1 MKNILILFLFY
12 VCSAPLAAQCIVLDT
27 CPATVQ
33 VCDFTTNNAD
43 FWNETYWFDQ
53 ANSRQDLADAP
64 VTASITVR
72 DTCPGATASIRY
84 LLFLDLD
91 KNGSW
96 ETVIKSWEPPA
107 PGTVNFN
114 NWNEPNFD
122 GGEVRLFDERPVVAG
137 DKYQFAIK
145 TILIGDAIKAT
156 LSWNTPNQPNTY
168 INTELPYA
176 THKIKWLVEDNLG
189 DSSTCEYSMVIK
201 DCQKPTVVCLNGLAV
216 NIMPTEQV
224 DMWAADFLQYTEDNT
239 SPGNII
245 QIGIRKSGSGIGF
258 PTQPD
263 GSPNPSLTFQCS
275 EIGTQGVELWARDAA
290 GNADYCETYVI
301 VQDNANNCG
310 GAGGN
315 PNAPKLV
322 CTNGL
327 VANIDPSNQAE
338 LFAADFL
345 QYAEDDLTPVNLLE
359 FSIRECSFGPNEFP
373 TDVNGDPVQSIKFSC
388 TSLGT
393 NCVQLWARDTD
404 GNVDFCETYVIPQ
417 DNAGHC
423 GFGGG
428 PTGTPSLVCLN
439 GLSVNLLPTGNID
452 LHYQD
457 FLQYAQDDITP
468 ANLLEFSLRK
478 CGAGAGFPLD
488 GNGDPINQIIFDC
501 SELGTQCVEVWARDQ
516 DGNADYVET
525 YVVIQDNANS
535 CAPFSAEITTCIT
548 NHCNASPVHGAWLTA
563 NQSFIG
569 AIGPL
574 DPTGCALFPT
584 TSIAVGSVNIK
595 PRNSLFPLNGVTVF
609 DLIRIKRFILGLD
622 TDLSPYEMI
631 AADANLSQTIT
642 GFDLIELRKLILG
655 TTDHL
660 PNFNSWRF
668 VDASFVFP
676 NPLNPF
682 QTVFPEFVNILNAA
696 ANTSFQIG
704 FKAIKIGDLDC
715 DAWPGLQAPVKDR
728 DLPSKSLTLPEATLL
743 AGETSEITLQMSEPG
758 DWAGLQMGL
767 QYDPA
772 QVEILE
778 VFTGDLPGLDGD
790 AFYLPG
796 PGKLNFVWADEQA
809 RHMNSGQTLLTIRI
823 RARTSLKVR
832 EVFSTA
838 KDFENLGSLGFE
850 PQTLTLDY
858 RTNDIPVSLE
868 ETTIL
873 IPQPN
878 PTLAGATIPVR
889 LAQSERVRVEVLD
902 LSGKILWSNE
912 LESSAGSHLLE
923 IKPESMPQA
932 GVYIWRVKA
941 GARTASG
948 KLIKI

>member
-1 MKNILILFLFY
+1 MKNILILLLFY
-12 VCSAPLAAQCIVLDT
+12 VCSAPLTAQCILLEN
-27 CPATVQ
+27 CPSTIQA
-33 VCDFTTNNAD
+33 CDYSINNAD
-43 FWNETYWFDQ
+43 LWNETYWFDQ
-53 ANSRQDLADAP
+53 ANNRQDLADAL
-64 VTASITVR
+64 VSASLAVR
-72 DTCPGATASIRY
+72 DTCPGANASIRY

-122 GGEVRLFDERPVVAG
+122 GGEVRVFDERPVVAG
-137 DKYQFAIK
+137 DKYQFAIE
-145 TILIGDAIKAT
+145 TTLAGDTTKAA
-156 LSWNTPNQPNTY
+156 LRWNTPNQPN
-168 INTELPYA
+168 IFVNTELPYA

-189 DSSTCEYSMVIK
+189 NNSVCEYSLVVK
-201 DCQKPTVVCLNGLAV
+201 DCQKPAVVCLSGLAV

-224 DMWAADFLQYTEDNT
+224 DLWAADFLQYTVDNT

-245 QIGIRKSGSGIGF
+245 QIGIRKSGTGTGF
-258 PTQPD
+258 PTLPD

-275 EIGTQGVELWARDAA
+275 EIGSQYVELWARDAA

-310 GAGGN
+310 PGGN
-315 PNAPKLV
+315 TNAPKIV

-327 VANIDPSNQAE
+327 VANINPQEQAV
-338 LFAADFL
+338 LFAVDFL
-345 QYAEDDLTPVNLLE
+345 QYAEDDLTPANLLE
-359 FSIRECSFGPNEFP
+359 LSIRPSGTGSGFP
-373 TDVNGDPVQSIKFSC
+373 TDINGAPIQTISFDC
-388 TSLGT
+388 TNLGT
-393 NCVQLWARDTD
+393 QSVELWARDAD
-404 GNVDFCETYVIPQ
+404 GNADFCETYVIVQ

-423 GFGGG
+423 GFGG
-428 PTGTPSLVCLN
+428 PIGTPSMVCLN
-439 GLSVNLLPTGNID
+439 GLSVNLLTTGEID

-468 ANLLEFSLRK
+468 ANLLEFGLRK
-478 CGAGAGFPLD
+478 CGTGIGFPQT
-488 GNGDPINQIIFDC
+488 GNGDPIQQVVFDC
-501 SELGTQCVEVWARDQ
+501 SELGTQCVEVWALDQ
-516 DGNADYVET
+516 DGNSDYTET
-525 YVVIQDNANS
+525 FVVIQDNSNN
-535 CAPFSAEITTCIT
+535 CAPLSAEITTCIT

-563 NQSFIG
+563 NQSFMG
-569 AIGPL
+569 GVGPL
-574 DPTGCALFPT
+574 DPSGCALFPSA
-584 TSIAVGSVNIK
+584 SIAVGNINIT
-595 PRNSLFPLNGVTVF
+595 PRNTLFPLNGVTVF

-622 TDLSPYEMI
+622 TDLSPYDII
-631 AADANLSQTIT
+631 AADANLSKTIT

-655 TTDHL
+655 STDHL

-668 VDASFVFP
+668 VDAGFVFP
-676 NPLNPF
+676 NPSNPF
-682 QTVFPEFVNILNAA
+682 QTVFPEFVNIPNAA

-728 DLPSKSLTLPEATLL
+728 DLPSKSLTLPDATLL
-743 AGETSEITLQMSEPG
+743 ADEISEINLQLSEAG

-772 QVEILE
+772 KVDILE

-790 AFYLPG
+790 DFYLPG

-832 EVFSTA
+832 EVFSAA

-873 IPQPN
+873 VPQPN

-902 LSGKILWSNE
+902 LSGKILWANE

-923 IKPESMPQA
+923 IKPESMPQS

-941 GARTASG
+941 GSKTASG
-948 KLIKI
+948 KLIKL